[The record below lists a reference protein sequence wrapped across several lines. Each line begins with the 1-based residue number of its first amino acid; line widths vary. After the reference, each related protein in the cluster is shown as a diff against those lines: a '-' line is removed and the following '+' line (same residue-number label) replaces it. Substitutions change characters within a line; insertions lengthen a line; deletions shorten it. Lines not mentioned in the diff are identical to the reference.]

1 MCGQIRAAE
10 PSEKTSIGGADPRRR
25 SRAERIRIM
34 EIKIEKGAIL
44 SQYPSDP
51 NKELSFF
58 NSAIESGAI
67 KSSVFAFKLAS
78 KDSEYSELFL
88 GGTNPS
94 LYTGDFETHDATT
107 STGNY
112 FPVCPW
118 RFLIILF
125 VGFWQITGASTIV
138 GGNITLSGFDTMLVS
153 ALHCDLC

>member
-1 MCGQIRAAE
+1 MGLA
-10 PSEKTSIGGADPRRR
+10 
-25 SRAERIRIM
+25 
-34 EIKIEKGAIL
+34 
-44 SQYPSDP
+44 YPSDP

-78 KDSEYSELFL
+78 EDSEDSELFL

-94 LYTGDFETHDATT
+94 LYTGDFETHDAAT

-112 FPVCPW
+112 FPVHPW

-125 VGFWQITGASTIV
+125 VGFWQITGASAIV
-138 GGNITLSGFDTMLVS
+138 GGNITSSGFDTMLVS